1 MAAVLVL
8 GLGNI
13 LMRDEGLGVRVVE
26 WLNHHYEFPSDVE
39 VVDGGTLGLDLL
51 PMVED
56 AQSLLVVD
64 ALEVGKSPGTI
75 VQLRDEEVPAFMALK
90 VSPHQTGLPDL
101 LAAAQLRGR
110 VPSEVVLLGAQIGDL
125 GLGLEMSE
133 PVAEQVCV
141 LGQMALDLL
150 GDWDVIPH
158 RRERTGEGSSKAEV

>member
-1 MAAVLVL
+1 MAEVLVL

-13 LMRDEGLGVRVVE
+13 LMSDEGFGVRVVE
-26 WLNHHYEFPSDVE
+26 WLGDQYEFPSGVD

-56 AQSLLVVD
+56 AQRVLVVD
-64 ALEVGKSPGTI
+64 ALEVGKAPGTT
-75 VQLRDEEVPAFMALK
+75 VQLRDEEVPAFLAMK

-110 VPSEVVLLGAQIGDL
+110 FPSEVVLLGAQIGKL
-125 GLGLEMSE
+125 GMGLELSE

-150 GDWDVIPH
+150 SGWGIVPH
-158 RRERTGEGSSKAEV
+158 RRARIG